1 MELFKSKESFKEKV
15 NSNNNWKTA
24 WPRMT
29 LEWHLFVTLSLG
41 FIKKNVEFCGKT
53 SKFYPKDVC
62 SFYVFLFKWRGVKS
76 ISMSNKIC

>member
-1 MELFKSKESFKEKV
+1 MELSKSKKNFKEKV

-41 FIKKNVEFCGKT
+41 FVKKMLSFVAKHLSFC
-53 SKFYPKDVC
+53 PKDVC
-62 SFYVFLFKWRGVKS
+62 SFYVFLFK
-76 ISMSNKIC
+76 